1 LLSFNKIIF
10 LKSRMYLIH
19 REVFMKKNVCG
30 MDQKIRIGL
39 GIIILSLSIAG
50 PRSAWGL
57 LGLIPLLT
65 GLIGYCPA
73 YKMIG
78 RKDCDQSDKDS

>member
-1 LLSFNKIIF
+1 MIL
-10 LKSRMYLIH
+10 LKSRMYLLN

-30 MDQKIRIGL
+30 LDQKIRIGL

-73 YKMIG
+73 YKLIG
-78 RKDCDQSDKDS
+78 KKDCDISNKEE